1 MLRLGVRR
9 LLSPGWRSGAS
20 ILGVRTNPTGVR
32 YLRISNYLLE
42 GDKRWESYKPKK
54 SDQKKPEVRSPWS
67 SFLGGENRNTDSKK
81 VQEPNREGG
90 NGGDG
95 GNNRGKGSTGPG
107 GGGGGSFNWT
117 AFALGGIIGVVILR
131 AFSSGSGTQV
141 AWDEEQIDWQRFKT
155 QILPERRIEKITVV
169 NNDTAHVFMKGR
181 GPESNYRFSI
191 GSTESFE
198 SKLQIAQEDMGV
210 APSDF
215 IPVFFSNEGSVLGAV
230 ISWLP
235 TVLLIGS
242 YVFLMR
248 RVGGGAG
255 GGSMGGQGGIFNV
268 GKAKTVVLNKDNQKV
283 ATRFKDVAGL
293 DEAKQEVM
301 EFVDYL
307 KNPERYKILG
317 AKIPKGALLHGPP
330 GTGKTLL
337 AKATAGE
344 SGVPFLS
351 ISGSD
356 FMEMFVGV
364 GPSRVRDLFSQ
375 ARQNSPCIIFIDE
388 IDAIGRSR
396 GRGGLIGG
404 NDERENTLNQLL
416 VEMDGFQQ
424 NSGVVVLAGTN
435 RVDVLDQALLRPGRF
450 DRQIVIDNP
459 DVKGRKQI
467 FMVHLKKVVVA
478 NPPGKE
484 KIAEALSVRTPGFS
498 GAQIA
503 NVCNEAALIA
513 ARDTSN
519 FVTMEHFEYAL
530 DRIIGGLEKKNLV
543 MTPEEKRTVA
553 YHEAGHAVTGWFL
566 EHALP
571 LLKVSIV
578 PRGEAALG
586 YAQYQPQEQSLMST
600 EQLKDMMCM
609 TLGGRAA
616 EEVFFDTVTTGAA
629 DDFRKVT
636 QMAYQ
641 SVTQYGFGKAAGLLS
656 FPTADQ
662 DQGAQMVRPYSNAT
676 ADAIDREVRTTVD
689 DLYTRT
695 VQLLK
700 SKKAQAAKVAELLL
714 RNEVI
719 MYDDMVNILGER
731 PFKPQDRSFEQ
742 ITKSAEKEPIAEVS
756 QKS

>member
-1 MLRLGVRR
+1 MLTWN
-9 LLSPGWRSGAS
+9 LSVHV
-20 ILGVRTNPTGVR
+20 LT
-32 YLRISNYLLE
+32 LH
-42 GDKRWESYKPKK
+42 
-54 SDQKKPEVRSPWS
+54 
-67 SFLGGENRNTDSKK
+67 F
-81 VQEPNREGG
+81 
-90 NGGDG
+90 
-95 GNNRGKGSTGPG
+95 
-107 GGGGGSFNWT
+107 
-117 AFALGGIIGVVILR
+117 II
-131 AFSSGSGTQV
+131 FFTQ
-141 AWDEEQIDWQRFKT
+141 
-155 QILPERRIEKITVV
+155 
-169 NNDTAHVFMKGR
+169 
-181 GPESNYRFSI
+181 
-191 GSTESFE
+191 
-198 SKLQIAQEDMGV
+198 
-210 APSDF
+210 
-215 IPVFFSNEGSVLGAV
+215 
-230 ISWLP
+230 
-235 TVLLIGS
+235 
-242 YVFLMR
+242 
-248 RVGGGAG
+248 
-255 GGSMGGQGGIFNV
+255 
-268 GKAKTVVLNKDNQKV
+268 
-283 ATRFKDVAGL
+283 
-293 DEAKQEVM
+293 
-301 EFVDYL
+301 
-307 KNPERYKILG
+307 
-317 AKIPKGALLHGPP
+317 
-330 GTGKTLL
+330 
-337 AKATAGE
+337 
-344 SGVPFLS
+344 
-351 ISGSD
+351 
-356 FMEMFVGV
+356 MFVGV

-503 NVCNEAALIA
+503 NICNEAALIA
-513 ARDTSN
+513 ARDANN
-519 FVTMEHFEYAL
+519 FVTMEHFEFAL

-662 DQGAQMVRPYSNAT
+662 DQGAQVVRPYSNAT
-676 ADAIDREVRTTVD
+676 ADAIDREVRSTVD

-695 VQLLK
+695 VQLLR
-700 SKKAQAAKVAELLL
+700 SKKEQAAKVAELLL

-719 MYDDMVNILGER
+719 MYDDMVKILGER
-731 PFKPQDRSFEQ
+731 PFKPQDRTFEQ
-742 ITKSAEKEPIAEVS
+742 ITKSAEKEPKAEVS